1 MKVITEMHRILR
13 LQSQLFGYHD
23 PKGNPRGMCSLL
35 TWTEILHM
43 FLCLKDPFV
52 HNCLNAYNSI
62 LKYCPRAD
70 DPLLILQKQN
80 HKRNV
85 KSNLEK
91 IRIITKHYKK
101 KNGCRKRRVRRIWL
115 HLMVFWAKLSPLY
128 ITQLVSLK

>member
-1 MKVITEMHRILR
+1 MITEMHRILR

-101 KNGCRKRRVRRIWL
+101 KTAVENVEFGGFDYIWWYFERSWV
-115 HLMVFWAKLSPLY
+115 HS
-128 ITQLVSLK
+128 TSLNSSR